1 MKNRK
6 GLGKGLD
13 ALLTGLQPETIETAE
28 STENTLQ
35 IDNTVTKSIMIPQQ
49 TRSASS
55 ENNGFLELTLDQLTP
70 GRYQP
75 RHEVA
80 SANLEPLVESIRAQ
94 GIIQPI
100 VVRATANNCYE
111 IIAGERRF
119 RAAKLAGLNSVPVII
134 KDVKDEQAMA
144 MALIE
149 NIQREDLNPIE
160 EAMAYDRLVKEFQL
174 THIQIA
180 EAVGKS
186 RVTITNSMRLL
197 NLEENIK
204 GMLIRREIEAG
215 HAKVL
220 LGLPSQK
227 QNSIA
232 KMIAE
237 KGLSVRETERLITS
251 MSLDIAK
258 KSSKLPS
265 PPLDPDIRRLQ
276 NSLSDKLG
284 ASVLLQHSQQG
295 KGKLVIHYNSLDELE
310 GILEHIK

>member
-13 ALLTGLQPETIETAE
+13 ALLTGLQPETIETVE

-35 IDNTVTKSIMIPQQ
+35 TDKTVTKSSMSAQQLQPQF
-49 TRSASS
+49 SAS
-55 ENNGFLELTLDQLTP
+55 NGYLNMNLDQLTP

-75 RHEVA
+75 RHEAA
-80 SANLEPLVESIRAQ
+80 SANLEPLVESIRSQ

-100 VVRATANNCYE
+100 VVRAIANNRYE

-160 EAMAYDRLVKEFQL
+160 EAMAFDRLAKEFQL

-204 GMLIRREIEAG
+204 GMLIRKEIEAG

-220 LGLPSQK
+220 LGLSSQK

-237 KGLSVRETERLITS
+237 KGLSVRETERLVTS
-251 MSLDIAK
+251 LSLDLAK
-258 KSSKLPS
+258 KTSKAS
-265 PPLDPDIRRLQ
+265 NPPLDPDIRRLQ
-276 NSLSDKLG
+276 DSLSDKLG

-310 GILEHIK
+310 GILEHIQ